1 MGRGRGIEGGGMTAF
16 TVDVMIG
23 DDHCCWSASRQY
35 VEDVLAEARRR
46 RTDLDGIIANLER
59 ALRDNAP
66 QVVNQPAQ
74 SLTLD
79 V

>member
-1 MGRGRGIEGGGMTAF
+1 MTAF

-46 RTDLDGIIANLER
+46 RTELDVIIANLEL
-59 ALRDNAP
+59 ALRDNV
-66 QVVNQPAQ
+66 QVVSQPTQ
-74 SLTLD
+74 SLMLD